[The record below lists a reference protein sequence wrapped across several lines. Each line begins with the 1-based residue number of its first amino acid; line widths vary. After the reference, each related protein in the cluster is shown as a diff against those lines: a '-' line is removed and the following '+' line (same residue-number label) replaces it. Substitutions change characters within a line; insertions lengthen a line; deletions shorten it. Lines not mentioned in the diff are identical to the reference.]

1 MCCLAFDPD
10 SLDKFDIE
18 LQYAC
23 EELESRNVTSV
34 YDTGAGMCTTTTEVA
49 MYVDFNADG
58 MYMWSD
64 DGELFDRLADQVDN
78 DDDLCCLD
86 AVADE
91 NFAVMDLAC
100 DKDIAESDDYFTF
113 DDTLTCTRR
122 FDRDTSYFLKSESLA
137 SIQYT
142 HHENCIEMVV
152 DRALCCSAKL
162 AGLPGEG
169 LEDACED

>member
-34 YDTGAGMCTTTTEVA
+34 YDIGAGMCTTTTEVA

-64 DGELFDRLADQVDN
+64 DGELFDRLAD
-78 DDDLCCLD
+78 
-86 AVADE
+86 
-91 NFAVMDLAC
+91 
-100 DKDIAESDDYFTF
+100 
-113 DDTLTCTRR
+113 
-122 FDRDTSYFLKSESLA
+122 
-137 SIQYT
+137 
-142 HHENCIEMVV
+142 
-152 DRALCCSAKL
+152 
-162 AGLPGEG
+162 
-169 LEDACED
+169 